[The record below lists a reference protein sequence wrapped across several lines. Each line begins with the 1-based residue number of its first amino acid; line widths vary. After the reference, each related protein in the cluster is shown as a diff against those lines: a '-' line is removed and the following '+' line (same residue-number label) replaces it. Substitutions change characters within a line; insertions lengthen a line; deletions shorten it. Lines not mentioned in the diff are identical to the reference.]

1 MPVKDIGQCLVSKI
15 SDQANKYSFQIY
27 KEKEGNMLFDF
38 TVMGKWNLTPTLS
51 VLERLKQEGHH
62 EFN

>member
-15 SDQANKYSFQIY
+15 SDQPNKYSFQIC

-38 TVMGKWNLTPTLS
+38 TVMAKWNLTPILS
-51 VLERLKQEGHH
+51 VLKRLKQEGHH